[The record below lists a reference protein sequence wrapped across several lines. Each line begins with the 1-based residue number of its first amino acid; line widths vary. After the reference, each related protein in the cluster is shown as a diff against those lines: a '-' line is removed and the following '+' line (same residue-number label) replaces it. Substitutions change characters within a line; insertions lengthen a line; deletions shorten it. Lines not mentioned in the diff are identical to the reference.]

1 MSTPVFVITILI
13 MAVGMLSLL
22 LSNIKSL
29 PVAKAGKV
37 SKFYPKKKTIIGS
50 MPNKITRNG
59 ESINVGNDEKM
70 IVHGNSMGKY
80 KIYDG
85 QRIYVRKLNDDE
97 KNAINTYPVLVFNI
111 IDNPN
116 KKDAKY
122 KLRKFVGYIDNDNW
136 DKIYEKYQHRI
147 SINRQDFIEQCKK
160 KYSSIPHI
168 EYGNLILSE
177 TYDEDNHIM
186 AYSLHPKSLIY
197 GKVEYVF

>member
-13 MAVGMLSLL
+13 MTVGMLLLL
-22 LSNIKSL
+22 LSNIKRL

-50 MPNKITRNG
+50 MPNKITING

-70 IVHGNSMGKY
+70 IVHGNSMRKY

-85 QRIYVRKLNDDE
+85 QRIYVRTLNDDE
-97 KNAINTYPVLVFNI
+97 KNAINTYPVLVFKI

-116 KKDAKY
+116 KKDAEY
-122 KLRKFVGYIDNDNW
+122 KLRKFVGYIDSDNW
-136 DKIYEKYQHRI
+136 DKIYEKYKSRI
-147 SINRQDFIEQCKK
+147 YTNRQDFIEQCKK
-160 KYSSIPHI
+160 KYSSIPHR
-168 EYGNLILSE
+168 ECGNLILSE

-186 AYSLHPKSLIY
+186 AYSLHPKSLIH